1 MELGKRISDQSTG
14 MEARLYSDFPFPWR
28 KDGGPRDDFE
38 REAIRQ
44 LRQFPD
50 QPFYRFEHFQGRPS
64 LRYVVA
70 DRMEAGCIS
79 CHNSHPHSP
88 KMDWK
93 LGDVRGVLEITR
105 PLDSIIAQTRA
116 GLRDTF
122 ALMAIIG
129 SLALSGLALVFRA
142 QRQARERERA
152 DQERNTAMQAELARV
167 ARLTT
172 MGQMAASIAHEINQ
186 PLAAVVNNGNAG
198 LRWLDKQPPN
208 IAEVQA
214 TLRRIVSDGERGVGI
229 IESIRSMLKKGGRE
243 RVELDLNELIR
254 DVMRLTQGQ
263 FQRYGVSIHS
273 ELADDLPRV
282 SADRVQLEQVILN
295 LFVNAAEAMSSSSD
309 RERVVRVRSEK
320 HDGNGALISVE
331 DSGTGVEPEDV
342 NRIFEAFFTT
352 KAEGM
357 GMGLSICRSIVES
370 YGGRITVANATPHG
384 SVFQVFLPG
393 KSK

>member
-1 MELGKRISDQSTG
+1 
-14 MEARLYSDFPFPWR
+14 
-28 KDGGPRDDFE
+28 
-38 REAIRQ
+38 
-44 LRQFPD
+44 
-50 QPFYRFEHFQGRPS
+50 
-64 LRYVVA
+64 
-70 DRMEAGCIS
+70 
-79 CHNSHPHSP
+79 
-88 KMDWK
+88 MDWK

-129 SLALSGLALVFRA
+129 SLALSGLALVFRT

-186 PLAAVVNNGNAG
+186 PLAAIVNNGNAG

-263 FQRYGVSIHS
+263 FQRSGVSIHS
-273 ELADDLPRV
+273 ELADDLPSV

-295 LFVNAAEAMSSSSD
+295 LFMNAAEAMSSSSD

-370 YGGRITVANATPHG
+370 YGGRITVANAAPHG

-393 KSK
+393 KRK